1 MSKEKWVEKYRPE
14 SFEEISGNS
23 KAVKKFVE
31 WAKKWREGT
40 PSKKAVRLVGPPGV
54 GKTTA
59 AYVLAG
65 EFGWEVMEMNAS
77 DERAKDIVERL
88 AGTASS
94 SGTLSMGTG
103 GRRLLVID
111 EADNLHGNADRGGKA
126 AITKIIKG
134 SSQPIVLIAND
145 EYGMSGGMRRN
156 TKKIEFKHPRQ
167 GEVVKAL
174 QRVQRKEGFKA
185 YKNALREIARNADGD
200 VRGAIN
206 DLQSIAESTLNS
218 EECVLSKDDVELG
231 DRNREE
237 NIWKLLNSV
246 FRNDDLDKLG
256 RVKRDLDSDITPD
269 DLLHWVDSNLPSK
282 YSGEDLVGP
291 TTYLARSSVY
301 LGRVATSG
309 NYSLW
314 SYASEMATFG
324 VCVGKPFQSA
334 PRYRGP
340 RMFSMLSKARSV
352 MNKQNTL
359 TRKISDGYYV
369 SEDLAVEMI
378 PYLKLIFSHNEET
391 AVEIAH
397 MLRLDED
404 EVVYLGGDPEIADKD
419 VREVREVDEDDEDEA
434 QVSLGDF

>member
-1 MSKEKWVEKYRPE
+1 MSKEKWVEKYRPG
-14 SFEEISGNS
+14 SFEEIVGNR
-23 KAVKKFVE
+23 KAVKKFVD
-31 WAKKWREGT
+31 WAGKWRNGR
-40 PSKKAVRLVGPPGV
+40 PKKRGIRLVGPPGI

-103 GRRLLVID
+103 GRRLLIID

-126 AITKIIKG
+126 AITRIIKS

-156 TKKIEFKHPRQ
+156 TKKIEFKHPKQ
-167 GEVVKAL
+167 DEVVKAL

-206 DLQSIAESTLNS
+206 DLQSIAESKLRG
-218 EECVLSKDDVELG
+218 EKEVLRKEDVDLG

-246 FRNDDLDKLG
+246 FRNDDLDKLR
-256 RVKRDLDSDITPD
+256 RVKRDLDSDINPD
-269 DLLHWVDSNLPSK
+269 DLLHWVDSNLPKK
-282 YSGEDLVGP
+282 YEGWDLVGP
-291 TTYLARSSVY
+291 TKYLARASIY
-301 LGRVATSG
+301 LGRVGTSG

-314 SYASEMATFG
+314 SYASEMSTYG
-324 VCVGKPFQSA
+324 VCVSKSFQSA
-334 PRYRGP
+334 PKYRGP
-340 RMFSMLSKARSV
+340 EMFGMLSKSRSL
-352 MNKQNTL
+352 MNKQNSL
-359 TRKISDGYYV
+359 TRKISNGYFV
-369 SEDLAVEMI
+369 SEDLAVEMV
-378 PYLKLIFSHNEET
+378 PYLKIVFENDREL
-391 AVEIAH
+391 ACEIASY
-397 MLRLDED
+397 LRLDED
-404 EVVYLGGDPEIADKD
+404 EVTYLGGDPDIANKEVKEVQEI
-419 VREVREVDEDDEDEA
+419 EDDEDEA